1 MMAPKYVSQV
11 NLIRWSVVG
20 ITTGFQVYLMW
31 KYRITWVDV
40 VLWGIILSGA
50 YTLVRIS
57 SVTEGMVQ
65 TVIKQEM
72 YNKVK
77 SMLFKDDERNTPDR
91 FHKQCCFEDIDVL
104 PTGFLTRNSSLMV
117 LQYSTHIQCKKQIF
131 PIKK

>member
-11 NLIRWSVVG
+11 NLIRWGVVG
-20 ITTGFQVYLMW
+20 ITMAFQVYLMW
-31 KYRITWVDV
+31 KYKITWIDV

-91 FHKQCCFEDIDVL
+91 FNK
-104 PTGFLTRNSSLMV
+104 
-117 LQYSTHIQCKKQIF
+117 
-131 PIKK
+131 

>member
-11 NLIRWSVVG
+11 NLIRWGVVG
-20 ITTGFQVYLMW
+20 ITMAFQVYLMW
-31 KYRITWVDV
+31 KYKITWIDV

-91 FHKQCCFEDIDVL
+91 FHK
-104 PTGFLTRNSSLMV
+104 
-117 LQYSTHIQCKKQIF
+117 
-131 PIKK
+131 

>member
-1 MMAPKYVSQV
+1 MIPGNYIKSVH
-11 NLIRWSVVG
+11 LIRWSVVG

-31 KYRITWVDV
+31 KYRITWIDV

-72 YNKVK
+72 YKKVK

-91 FHKQCCFEDIDVL
+91 FNK
-104 PTGFLTRNSSLMV
+104 
-117 LQYSTHIQCKKQIF
+117 
-131 PIKK
+131 

>member
-11 NLIRWSVVG
+11 NLIRWGVVG
-20 ITTGFQVYLMW
+20 ITMAFQVYLMW
-31 KYRITWVDV
+31 KYKITWIDV

-77 SMLFKDDERNTPDR
+77 SMLFKDNERNTPDR
-91 FHKQCCFEDIDVL
+91 FHK
-104 PTGFLTRNSSLMV
+104 
-117 LQYSTHIQCKKQIF
+117 
-131 PIKK
+131 

>member
-1 MMAPKYVSQV
+1 MIAPKYIKGVHF
-11 NLIRWSVVG
+11 IRWGVVAV
-20 ITTGFQVYLMW
+20 TMAFQVYLMW
-31 KYRITWVDV
+31 KYKITWVDV

-91 FHKQCCFEDIDVL
+91 FHK
-104 PTGFLTRNSSLMV
+104 
-117 LQYSTHIQCKKQIF
+117 
-131 PIKK
+131 

>member
-11 NLIRWSVVG
+11 NLIRWGVVG
-20 ITTGFQVYLMW
+20 ITMAFQVYLMW
-31 KYRITWVDV
+31 KYRITWIDV

-91 FHKQCCFEDIDVL
+91 FHK
-104 PTGFLTRNSSLMV
+104 
-117 LQYSTHIQCKKQIF
+117 
-131 PIKK
+131 

>member
-1 MMAPKYVSQV
+1 MIPGNYIKSVH
-11 NLIRWSVVG
+11 LIRWSVVG
-20 ITTGFQVYLMW
+20 ITMAFQVYLMW
-31 KYRITWVDV
+31 KYKITWVDV

-72 YNKVK
+72 YRKVK

-91 FHKQCCFEDIDVL
+91 MRK
-104 PTGFLTRNSSLMV
+104 
-117 LQYSTHIQCKKQIF
+117 
-131 PIKK
+131 

>member
-1 MMAPKYVSQV
+1 MIPGNYIKSVH
-11 NLIRWSVVG
+11 LIRWSVVG

-72 YNKVK
+72 YKKVK
-77 SMLFKDDERNTPDR
+77 SMLFNDDERNTPDR
-91 FHKQCCFEDIDVL
+91 FHK
-104 PTGFLTRNSSLMV
+104 
-117 LQYSTHIQCKKQIF
+117 
-131 PIKK
+131 

>member
-91 FHKQCCFEDIDVL
+91 MMK
-104 PTGFLTRNSSLMV
+104 
-117 LQYSTHIQCKKQIF
+117 
-131 PIKK
+131 

>member
-1 MMAPKYVSQV
+1 MMTPKYVSQV

-20 ITTGFQVYLMW
+20 ITMAFQVYLMW
-31 KYRITWVDV
+31 KYKITWIDV

-72 YNKVK
+72 YRKVK

-91 FHKQCCFEDIDVL
+91 FHK
-104 PTGFLTRNSSLMV
+104 
-117 LQYSTHIQCKKQIF
+117 
-131 PIKK
+131 

>member
-11 NLIRWSVVG
+11 NLIRWGVVG
-20 ITTGFQVYLMW
+20 ITMAFQVYLMW
-31 KYRITWVDV
+31 KYEITWIDV

-72 YNKVK
+72 YRKVK

-91 FHKQCCFEDIDVL
+91 MMK
-104 PTGFLTRNSSLMV
+104 
-117 LQYSTHIQCKKQIF
+117 
-131 PIKK
+131 

>member
-1 MMAPKYVSQV
+1 MA
-11 NLIRWSVVG
+11 
-20 ITTGFQVYLMW
+20 FQVYLMW
-31 KYRITWVDV
+31 KYEITWVDV

-72 YNKVK
+72 YRKVK

-91 FHKQCCFEDIDVL
+91 YNK
-104 PTGFLTRNSSLMV
+104 
-117 LQYSTHIQCKKQIF
+117 
-131 PIKK
+131 

>member
-1 MMAPKYVSQV
+1 MIPGNYIKSVH
-11 NLIRWSVVG
+11 LIRWGVVG
-20 ITTGFQVYLMW
+20 ITMAFQVYLMW
-31 KYRITWVDV
+31 KYKITWIDV

-72 YNKVK
+72 YRKVK

-91 FHKQCCFEDIDVL
+91 FHK
-104 PTGFLTRNSSLMV
+104 
-117 LQYSTHIQCKKQIF
+117 
-131 PIKK
+131 

>member
-1 MMAPKYVSQV
+1 MARQVKRTSGVFNNDGWYGCIVYDINDIVFLDIKGNIMMAPKYVSQV
-11 NLIRWSVVG
+11 NLIRWGVVG
-20 ITTGFQVYLMW
+20 ITMAFQVYLMW
-31 KYRITWVDV
+31 KYKITWIDV

-91 FHKQCCFEDIDVL
+91 FHK
-104 PTGFLTRNSSLMV
+104 
-117 LQYSTHIQCKKQIF
+117 
-131 PIKK
+131 

>member
-1 MMAPKYVSQV
+1 MARQVKRTSGVFNFDGWYGCVVYDINDIVFLDVENHIMMAPKYVSQV

-20 ITTGFQVYLMW
+20 ITMAFQVYLMW
-31 KYRITWVDV
+31 KYEITWIDV

-72 YNKVK
+72 YRKVK

-91 FHKQCCFEDIDVL
+91 FHK
-104 PTGFLTRNSSLMV
+104 
-117 LQYSTHIQCKKQIF
+117 
-131 PIKK
+131 

>member
-11 NLIRWSVVG
+11 NLIRWGVVG
-20 ITTGFQVYLMW
+20 ITMAFQVYLMW
-31 KYRITWVDV
+31 KYKITWIDV

-77 SMLFKDDERNTPDR
+77 SMRFKDDERNTPDR
-91 FHKQCCFEDIDVL
+91 FHK
-104 PTGFLTRNSSLMV
+104 
-117 LQYSTHIQCKKQIF
+117 
-131 PIKK
+131 

>member
-11 NLIRWSVVG
+11 NLIRWGVVG
-20 ITTGFQVYLMW
+20 ITMAFQVYLMW
-31 KYRITWVDV
+31 KYKITWIDV

-91 FHKQCCFEDIDVL
+91 MMK
-104 PTGFLTRNSSLMV
+104 
-117 LQYSTHIQCKKQIF
+117 
-131 PIKK
+131 

>member
-1 MMAPKYVSQV
+1 MARQVKRTSGVFNSDGWYGCVVYDINDIVFLDTEGDIMMAPKYVSQV
-11 NLIRWSVVG
+11 NLIRWSVVA

-31 KYRITWVDV
+31 KYKITWIDV

-72 YNKVK
+72 YRKVK

-91 FHKQCCFEDIDVL
+91 MMK
-104 PTGFLTRNSSLMV
+104 
-117 LQYSTHIQCKKQIF
+117 
-131 PIKK
+131 